1 MALEDL
7 DTIPED
13 IAAGAVSRKGK
24 SGGITMM
31 WSSDINVNNRHYID
45 AEVQCGSGKK
55 WRCIGVYR
63 HQKTQQKK
71 HTWTLLRRLAGY
83 QFTWSNGRFGPHF
96 VEERL
101 DRFLCNEEC
110 GNHFQE
116 TEGTNLVSVGSDY
129 YPIMMEVKEKG
140 SGLQYV
146 RKTFPRVH
154 FEDMWSS
161 YEACKAIIKAEW
173 EKYGTTAGRD
183 TKLNMLT
190 QELQKAKQNKV
201 QHKEANAIKKIEEQI
216 HNILLDEEIYWR
228 HRARAD
234 WLQAGDR
241 NTKFFHS
248 KATTR
253 KRKNKIWGV
262 EDKNGVWTEDGEAV
276 ERDRGNIRSLVPNV
290 PHKDTWSGWLAC
302 SMFPKALA
310 VYRQSWVPALTLLVH
325 FVRRSFLEF
334 THAGRE
340 GENDPWPQV
349 RQVSDGFTSIVLIKV
364 VAQAVPAYA
373 MSVFK
378 IPSTL
383 CKDIQKA
390 MVKFWWG
397 NKKEKHGIHW
407 ARWERMSHAKHRGGL
422 GFRDISNFNQALLPK
437 QSWRI
442 IQDSESLMARVLK
455 ARYFKHE
462 DFLNAKIGTK
472 WRIGSGED
480 VQVYNSNWLPRPTTF
495 RPISPR
501 TLAADTKVADLI
513 DPERERKMDLI
524 RQHFV
529 QEDADIIQRIP
540 LPRSSARDE
549 LCWHYDKLITLKEN
563 FQNVPSSSN
572 PKPSQWNAIWKL
584 DLLEKLKIFMWRAA
598 KNLLPTAENLW
609 KRKVIPNPTCQRCNQ
624 GVETGFHAPVECK
637 AARKIRQHSSL
648 AAVEMPSSHWG
659 SMLDVFLDTS
669 RLLSKKEA
677 ELQIAYWW
685 VTWYARNHFLFKR
698 KKLDPLISTVKA
710 EAVIEAFR
718 RYKKPEH
725 QQMESSKAKRA
736 KQWKHPPKN

>member
-7 DTIPED
+7 NTIPED
-13 IAAGAVSRKGK
+13 KAAGAVSRNGK
-24 SGGITMM
+24 SGGIAMM
-31 WSSDINVNNRHYID
+31 WSSDINVNILSYSRHYID
-45 AEVQCGSGKK
+45 AEVQCGRGKK
-55 WRCIGVYR
+55 WRCTRVYG
-63 HQKTQQKK
+63 HPETQQKK

-101 DRFLCNEEC
+101 DRFLCNEEW

-116 TEGTNLVSVGSDY
+116 MVGTNLVSVGSDH

-161 YEACKAIIKAEW
+161 YESCKDIIKAEW
-173 EKYGTTAGRD
+173 EKYGTAAGESPINQFKAVAKGRD
-183 TKLNMLT
+183 KKLNMLT

-201 QHKEANAIKKIEEQI
+201 QHKEAKAIKKIEEQI

-228 HRARAD
+228 HRARTD

-248 KATTR
+248 KATAR

-262 EDKNGVWTEDGEAV
+262 EDKNGVWTENGEAV
-276 ERDRGNIRSLVPNV
+276 EREGNFRGLVPNV
-290 PHKDTWSGWLAC
+290 PHKGTWSGWLAC
-302 SMFPKALA
+302 SLFPEALA
-310 VYRQSWVPALTLLVH
+310 ICRQSCNPNLPAH
-325 FVRRSFLEF
+325 SERARSFLKI

-349 RQVSDGFTSIVLIKV
+349 RQASDGFTSIVLIKV

-383 CKDIQKA
+383 CEDIQKA
-390 MVKFWWG
+390 MAKFWWG
-397 NKKEKHGIHW
+397 NKKEKNGIHW

-422 GFRDISNFNQALLPK
+422 GFRDISSFNQALVAK

-462 DFLNAKIGTK
+462 GFLNAKIGTNPSFIWRSILWGRK
-472 WRIGSGED
+472 IILKGTRWRIGSGEE

-513 DPERERKMDLI
+513 DPEREWKMDLI

-529 QEDADIIQRIP
+529 QDDADIIQRIP

-549 LCWHYDKLITLKEN
+549 LCWHYDKLGRYSVKSGYQIALKEK
-563 FQNVPSSSN
+563 FQNVPSSSK

-584 DLLEKLKIFMWRAA
+584 DLPEKLKIFMWRAA
-598 KNLLPTAENLW
+598 KKL
-609 KRKVIPNPTCQRCNQ
+609 
-624 GVETGFHAPVECK
+624 
-637 AARKIRQHSSL
+637 
-648 AAVEMPSSHWG
+648 
-659 SMLDVFLDTS
+659 TS
-669 RLLSKKEA
+669 NSKK
-677 ELQIAYWW
+677 
-685 VTWYARNHFLFKR
+685 
-698 KKLDPLISTVKA
+698 S
-710 EAVIEAFR
+710 
-718 RYKKPEH
+718 
-725 QQMESSKAKRA
+725 MEKESDTKSNMSKM
-736 KQWKHPPKN
+736 QSGSGN